1 MNYLIIIYCIL
12 FFILNRLNIKS
23 GILLLIFMLPTYL
36 IRFKILGVPSTLL
49 EISILIVFLN
59 WLFNNRKNLFKNL
72 LKKKKDKENRQAYPF
87 GWEIILILTIAFI
100 SIFVGGT
107 TSSALGIFKAYFLEP
122 TLLFILI
129 LNNFKNEKDIK
140 QIIFML
146 ALSSLMIS
154 LMAIWQKITGQFI
167 ANDFWAQAETRRVV
181 SFYGYP
187 NAVALFIGPI
197 IPLMFNEVI
206 SNLRN
211 KIKIKTTIYRLFML
225 LGTVSGILAIY
236 FAKSKGA
243 LLALLLVLLLIIF
256 IKLKT
261 KLKLIILSLLV
272 MITPIFIYW
281 QKDTISLKL
290 SSSLSWQIR
299 QLQWKETMEM
309 LKDGNLFQGSGLA
322 NYQNKIEP
330 YHQEGF
336 FFNKDADPKFRLK
349 VVFGEDQNYRDE
361 RWQPL
366 EIYLYPHNIFLN
378 FWTEIGLVGALLFSY
393 LIIKFII
400 ISLNIYRKEK
410 NIKNKNLSLAL
421 FSSMLVIVIHGLVD
435 VPYFKNDLSILFWII
450 ISLLAIMIIS
460 KKYNLYDKNKF
471 D

>member
-23 GILLLIFMLPTYL
+23 GVLLLIFMLPTYL
-36 IRFKILGVPSTLL
+36 IRFKILGIPFTLL

-59 WLFNNRKNLFKNL
+59 WLFNNRKNLFNNL
-72 LKKKKDKENRQAYPF
+72 LKKRKEKENRQAYPF

-140 QIIFML
+140 KIIFML
-146 ALSSLMIS
+146 ALSSVMVS

-167 ANDFWAQAETRRVV
+167 ANDFWAQTETRRVV

-197 IPLMFNEVI
+197 IPLMFNEII
-206 SNLRN
+206 SDFKN
-211 KIKIKTTIYRLFML
+211 KIKIKTILYKLFML
-225 LGTVSGILAIY
+225 FSTVSGILAIY

-261 KLKLIILSLLV
+261 KLKLIVLSLLV
-272 MITPIFIYW
+272 IITPIIIYW
-281 QKDTISLKL
+281 QRDTINLKL

-309 LKDGNLFQGSGLA
+309 LKDGNFFQGSGLA
-322 NYQNKIEP
+322 NYQNKIKP

-378 FWTEIGLVGALLFSY
+378 FWTEIGLIGALLFSY
-393 LIIKFII
+393 IIIKFMI
-400 ISLNIYRKEK
+400 ISLNFYRKEK
-410 NIKNKNLSLAL
+410 NKRNKNLSLAL
-421 FSSMLVIVIHGLVD
+421 FLSMLVIIIHGLVD

>member
-1 MNYLIIIYCIL
+1 
-12 FFILNRLNIKS
+12 
-23 GILLLIFMLPTYL
+23 MLPTYL
-36 IRFKILGVPSTLL
+36 IRFKILGIPFTLL

-59 WLFNNRKNLFKNL
+59 WLFNNRKNLFNNL
-72 LKKKKDKENRQAYPF
+72 LKKRKEKENRQAYPF

-140 QIIFML
+140 KIIFML
-146 ALSSLMIS
+146 ALSSVMVS

-167 ANDFWAQAETRRVV
+167 ANDFWAQTETRRVV

-197 IPLMFNEVI
+197 IPLMFNEII
-206 SNLRN
+206 SDFKN
-211 KIKIKTTIYRLFML
+211 KIKIKTILYKLFML
-225 LGTVSGILAIY
+225 FSTVSGILAIY

-261 KLKLIILSLLV
+261 KLKLIVLSLLV
-272 MITPIFIYW
+272 IITPIIIYW
-281 QKDTISLKL
+281 QRDTINLKL

-309 LKDGNLFQGSGLA
+309 LKDGNFFQGSGLA
-322 NYQNKIEP
+322 NYQNKIKP

-378 FWTEIGLVGALLFSY
+378 FWTEIGLIGALLFSY
-393 LIIKFII
+393 IIIKFMI
-400 ISLNIYRKEK
+400 ISLNFYRKEK
-410 NIKNKNLSLAL
+410 NKRNKNLSLAL
-421 FSSMLVIVIHGLVD
+421 FLSMLVIIIHGLVD